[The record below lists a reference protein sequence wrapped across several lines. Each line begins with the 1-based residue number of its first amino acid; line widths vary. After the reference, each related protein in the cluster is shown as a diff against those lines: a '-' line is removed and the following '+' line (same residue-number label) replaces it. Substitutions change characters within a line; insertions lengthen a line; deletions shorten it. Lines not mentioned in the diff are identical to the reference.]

1 MIVFS
6 ILAALL
12 LSAGIVLLLEL
23 TPDRIADDLS
33 RMISPDPSL
42 RDIVHMA
49 QGKKK
54 SKKLS
59 VAFNHIRSALTDT
72 GKGGQFALVCAVA
85 SVCGHRRR
93 GVRRS
98 HGNLFLMPVLAVAL
112 AGVPFLYIRSTLV
125 YYEKHVQQEME
136 TALSIITTAYVR
148 SENIM
153 EAVRENIGYI
163 KPPLQSIFQTF
174 LTQATVISADI
185 KEALSDLSQRID
197 NAIFREWCGCLI
209 QCQDDRTLKSAL
221 LPIVSKLSEVRQV
234 NNELRTMLTEP
245 KKEYWMMVAMVV
257 GNVPLLYMINKDWF
271 GTLMYTTLGKVILAI
286 CGIAIFVTAL
296 FMLKFTKPLE
306 YKR

>member
-23 TPDRIADDLS
+23 TPDRIANDLS

-72 GKGGQFALVCAVA
+72 GKGGQFGLVCAVA
-85 SVCGHRRR
+85 LFAAIGG
-93 GVRRS
+93 GVFAALM
-98 HGNLFLMPVLAVAL
+98 GNLFLVPVLAVAL

-148 SENIM
+148 SENIV

-185 KEALSDLSQRID
+185 KGALSDLSQRID

-234 NNELRTMLTEP
+234 NNELRTMLAEP

-271 GTLMYTTLGKVILAI
+271 DTLMYTTMGKVILAI

>member
-85 SVCGHRRR
+85 
-93 GVRRS
+93 
-98 HGNLFLMPVLAVAL
+98 LFAAIAGGVLAVAL
-112 AGVPFLYIRSTLV
+112 VGVPFLYIRSTLV